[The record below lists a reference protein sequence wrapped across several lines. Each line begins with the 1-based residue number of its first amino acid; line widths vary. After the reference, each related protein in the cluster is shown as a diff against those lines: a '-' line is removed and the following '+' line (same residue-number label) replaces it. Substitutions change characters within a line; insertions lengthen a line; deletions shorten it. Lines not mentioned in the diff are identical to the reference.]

1 MHILLF
7 IFVFIIAIAVFG
19 LSIVGYL
26 LRAIF
31 GIGRH
36 SSSSTS
42 SRSHQS
48 TSGGYNNGQQNYGQ
62 RTQRPTDNT
71 EERHSEN
78 GQGKKHKKIFTQ
90 DDGEYVDFEEIKE

>member
-42 SRSHQS
+42 SRSRQS

-71 EERHSEN
+71 EERYSEN
-78 GQGKKHKKIFTQ
+78 AQGEKHKKIFTQ